1 MHAGGRGR
9 GRGGEEKTH
18 NKTCVA
24 ERTAGLEWK
33 EPALAE
39 RCRDSGERVG
49 PAGRGAGAQQVPG
62 TGGRLGQ
69 GVQAQHGQRILTSCL
84 VLTVRQ
90 LPGAGPSHLAPQLEP
105 CTEGTPGS
113 SPSGVQPQRNL
124 DLAGAFPP
132 LWPEA
137 GPSPWATPAAHIWKE
152 FKGGW
157 EGGSGR
163 TLAGDRECGG
173 QVELGR
179 GVDAS
184 T

>member
-1 MHAGGRGR
+1 MWKLKSRDPGRARWAGWARRAGAAGTGHGRPVGR
-9 GRGGEEKTH
+9 RGPRAQPGQRIRTSRL
-18 NKTCVA
+18 
-24 ERTAGLEWK
+24 ERTA
-33 EPALAE
+33 
-39 RCRDSGERVG
+39 
-49 PAGRGAGAQQVPG
+49 
-62 TGGRLGQ
+62 
-69 GVQAQHGQRILTSCL
+69 
-84 VLTVRQ
+84 RQ
-90 LPGAGPSHLAPQLEP
+90 LPGVGPSHLAPQLEH

-113 SPSGVQPQRNL
+113 SPSGVQPQS
-124 DLAGAFPP
+124 DPDPAGAFPL

-179 GVDAS
+179 GVGAC